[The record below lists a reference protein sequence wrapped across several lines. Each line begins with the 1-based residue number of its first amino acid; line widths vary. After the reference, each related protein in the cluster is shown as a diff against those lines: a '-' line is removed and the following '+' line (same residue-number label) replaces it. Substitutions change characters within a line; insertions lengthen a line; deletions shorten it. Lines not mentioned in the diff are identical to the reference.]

1 MKEKLKNIKDWVIF
15 LLIPTALFYL
25 SQNTLSRIRSLLNE
39 RKQFAN
45 IVFLFLLLLF
55 VSFIIKKVKISSRIL
70 TVFIWVWSIINAYVY
85 EFRGS
90 YILPWDLYS
99 AGTALGVAGN
109 FSYMPTKR
117 MVITTILFILLFVIE
132 GFCELD
138 FGKYIKKIRYQIIL
152 LMVVIIGI
160 GSYTKF
166 VQTETADHILSIST
180 RQFDPAGLIYKN
192 GPYLGFL
199 YELKYFAVE
208 KVDGYSASEQKNI
221 LDSIDADTVSSNIMP
236 DIIVIMNE
244 TFSDPA
250 VNGEIKTNEDYMPF
264 VHSLQN
270 GAENTQTGYLN
281 MSVLGGNTAN
291 SEFEFLTGDSMAFLP
306 QSSIA
311 YQQLIHKDNDTLASY
326 LKTFGYSTLVMHP
339 YLSSGWNRTSVYP
352 KFGFDDM
359 YFLDGYFDKF
369 SDVKYIREYVSDESH
384 YDRIIKEV
392 EERSSNGPVFS
403 FNITMQNH
411 CGYDDKYDNLPW
423 QIRVADTDDEDE
435 DLIRLNNYIN
445 LIKLSDSALEDFID
459 YYKKVERPTLIVFF
473 GDHQPQNKILS
484 ILFERNGIDI
494 KNLTEDEVFKSYMVP
509 FVVWA
514 NYDIEEKNNLEMS
527 VNYFGNLVLK
537 DAGIPLSRYRQFI
550 DEYSKKYPVISAIRT
565 VDAEGNSYATED
577 VVSNMSDYA
586 AMQYYQMFDD
596 KDDYK

>member
-1 MKEKLKNIKDWVIF
+1 MKEKLKQIKDWVIF

-25 SQNTLSRIRSLLNE
+25 SQNTLTRIRSLLNE

-45 IVFLFLLLLF
+45 IVFLFLMLLF
-55 VSFIIKKVKISSRIL
+55 VTFIVKKVKISSRIL
-70 TVFIWVWSIINAYVY
+70 TVFIWFWSILNAYVY

-99 AGTALGVAGN
+99 AGTALGVANN
-109 FSYMPTKR
+109 FSYTPTTR
-117 MVITTILFILLFVIE
+117 MIVTTVLFILLFIIE
-132 GFCELD
+132 GFCKLD
-138 FGKYIKKIRYQIIL
+138 FGKYIKKIRYQIVL
-152 LMVVIIGI
+152 LLAVVVGMV
-160 GSYTKF
+160 SFTKF
-166 VQTETADHILSIST
+166 VQTEAADKILSIST

-199 YELKYFAVE
+199 YELKYMTVE
-208 KVDGYSASEQKNI
+208 KVSGYSASEQKKI
-221 LDSIDADTVSSNIMP
+221 LDSIEPDTVSSNRTP

-244 TFSDPA
+244 TFADPA
-250 VNGEIKTNEDYMPF
+250 VNGEFKTNEDYMPF
-264 VHSLQN
+264 VHSLQK

-326 LKTFGYSTLVMHP
+326 LKTFGYSTLAMHP
-339 YLSSGWNRTSVYP
+339 YSSSGWNRTSVYP

-359 YFLDGYFDKF
+359 YFLDGYFDSI
-369 SDVKYIREYVSDESH
+369 SDIKYVREYVSDESH
-384 YDRIIKEV
+384 YDQIIKEV
-392 EERSSNGPVFS
+392 DKRSVNGPVFS

-411 CGYDDKYDNLPW
+411 CGYDERYDNLPW
-423 QIRVADTDDEDE
+423 EIMVEDTNEEDE
-435 DLIRLNNYIN
+435 DSIVLNNYIN
-445 LIKLSDSALEDFID
+445 LIKLSDTAFEDFIE
-459 YYKKVERPTLIVFF
+459 YYKNVERPTLIVFF
-473 GDHQPQNKILS
+473 GDHQPQSKILS
-484 ILFERNGIDI
+484 ILWERNGIDR
-494 KNLTEDEVFKSYMVP
+494 KNMTEEETFNNYLVP

-514 NYDIEEKNNLEMS
+514 NYDIEEKTGLEMS
-527 VNYFGNLVLK
+527 ANYLGNLVLK
-537 DAGIPLSRYRQFI
+537 DAGIPLSRYRQFT
-550 DEYSKKYPVISAIRT
+550 DEYSKKYPIISAIRT
-565 VDAEGNSYATED
+565 VDADGNSYATED
-577 VVSNMSDYA
+577 VVGNMSDYS